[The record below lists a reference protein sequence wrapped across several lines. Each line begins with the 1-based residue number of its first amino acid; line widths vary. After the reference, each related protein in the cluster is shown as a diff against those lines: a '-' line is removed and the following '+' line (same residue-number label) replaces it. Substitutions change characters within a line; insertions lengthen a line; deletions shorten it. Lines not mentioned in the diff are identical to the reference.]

1 MLNKEESAHGA
12 KGYIQRSEFINQHF
26 LFVGTFGLRP
36 KGTLSRRTLP
46 LAQALARRGHA
57 VTLLASPWDW
67 PADAGRCEWIGGVEV
82 VQVRVNGGPLAIL
95 ARLLMAIWRRRPTVV
110 VAVKPK
116 GYSGLALWCLW
127 RLRRLGAWRGQLWL
141 DADDWETGWNERLA
155 YPRPLAMLFAWQEAW
170 CLAHADRVMAASRW
184 LQVYAAAVRQTN
196 PVDGQVVYLP
206 NGIDRI
212 SVSPVAAVA
221 KPGPPTVLLY
231 TRFVEV
237 TPARIVRIWAQV
249 IRQVPLARLIV
260 IGDAA
265 PAGRG
270 VSASAIEIAP
280 NGRTAGRPP
289 TWTRR
294 PLEPSPAAELRA
306 RAAAAGLAS
315 SIIVLGWTP
324 AAALPGVLA
333 AADAAWAPLAD
344 TSINRA
350 RCPVKLVELLA
361 AGLPVVTDDVGEA
374 STYITS
380 GVNGLLVA
388 PGADARTAPA
398 LCRLLTD
405 RTYAHSLGQAAAA
418 RVARDFLWDK
428 LVERFLRSETGDR
441 RPEIGDRR
449 PETGDRRSSA
459 FHAPDL

>member
-1 MLNKEESAHGA
+1 MKIAGSRIQPSAF
-12 KGYIQRSEFINQHF
+12 RTQHF

-36 KGTLSRRTLP
+36 KGTLSRRALP

-57 VTLLASPWDW
+57 VTLLAPPWDW
-67 PADAGRCEWIGGVEV
+67 PADAGRCEQMGGVEV

-110 VAVKPK
+110 VACKPK
-116 GYSGLALWCLW
+116 GYSGLVLWCLW
-127 RLRRLGAWRGQLWL
+127 WQRRLGAWRGQLWL
-141 DADDWETGWNERLA
+141 DVDDWEAGWNERLA
-155 YPRPLAMLFAWQEAW
+155 YPRPLAMLFAWQEPW
-170 CLAHADRVMAASRW
+170 CLAHADRVTAASRW

-196 PVDGQVVYLP
+196 PADGQVVYLP

-212 SVSPVAAVA
+212 SVSPLAAVV

-249 IRQVPLARLIV
+249 IRQVPSARLIV

-265 PAGRG
+265 PGAGR
-270 VSASAIEIAP
+270 AIEIAA
-280 NGRTAGRPP
+280 TVAKP
-289 TWTRR
+289 TCMGYASRSEYTG
-294 PLEPSPAAELRA
+294 SPAADLRA
-306 RAAAAGLAS
+306 RTAAAGLAS

-333 AADAAWAPLAD
+333 AADVAWAPLAD
-344 TSINRA
+344 TGINRA

-361 AGLPVVTDDVGEA
+361 AGLPVVADDVGEA

-388 PGADARTAPA
+388 PGADARTVQA
-398 LCRLLTD
+398 LCQLLTD
-405 RTYAHSLGQAAAA
+405 RAYARNRGQAAAA
-418 RVARDFLWDK
+418 HVARDFLWDR
-428 LVERFLRSETGDR
+428 LVERFLTSETEDR
-441 RPEIGDRR
+441 RL
-449 PETGDRRSSA
+449 ETGARRSSV
-459 FHAPDL
+459 FHVPDLRSLISDL